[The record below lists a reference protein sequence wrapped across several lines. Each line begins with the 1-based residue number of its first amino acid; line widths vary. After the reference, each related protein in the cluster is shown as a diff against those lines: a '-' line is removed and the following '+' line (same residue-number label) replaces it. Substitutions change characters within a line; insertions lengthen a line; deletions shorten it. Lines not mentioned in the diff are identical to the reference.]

1 MLFLAQVSYTKTY
14 YMHDHGEEKA
24 EFRLVEADDEKQAY
38 QKVEA
43 YFNDMTQE
51 YAVYYSI
58 NSITILETIS

>member
-1 MLFLAQVSYTKTY
+1 MLFLAQISYTKTR
-14 YMHDHGEEKA
+14 YMHHDSEEKN
-24 EFRLVEADDEKQAY
+24 ELRLVEADDEKQAY

-43 YFNDMTQE
+43 YFEEKTEE